1 MCNVLRGL
9 GATFGWVNTG
19 CLVFKH
25 SHCHRR
31 DKERHH
37 VIIKVFIIF
46 MTKIRFSSFSQ
57 LKLVSDYCLGLWLL
71 FQGFSVE
78 WLLVCW
84 WVFEF
89 VGELFKWVTI
99 VCCLPPLHVSHG
111 ATNPLLNTGLKVHSS
126 APFIRVFRPENENC
140 DRWRI
145 IFGRWRSCWQQNVIH
160 CLLEC
165 SSQALH
171 PVLTNE
177 WWRCSSVSSV
187 CLRGS
192 RSSNEIP
199 VAHFQ
204 TCNSATLWC
213 SERKCW
219 NFSSYFPLIQQ
230 KYLLPKIRDHYVK
243 MRLFHPTLSHHLD
256 TCLHICFS

>member
-46 MTKIRFSSFSQ
+46 NFNTLFIFLTAETCF
-57 LKLVSDYCLGLWLL
+57 WLL
-71 FQGFSVE
+71 PWIMIALPMVVS
-78 WLLVCW
+78 LLVGVRVRW
-84 WVFEF
+84 WV
-89 VGELFKWVTI
+89 FKWVTI
-99 VCCLPPLHVSHG
+99 VCWPPTTPCQPWCHQ
-111 ATNPLLNTGLKVHSS
+111 PLLNTGLKVHSS
-126 APFIRVFRPENENC
+126 APFIRVFRPENENG
-140 DRWRI
+140 DRCQLWRI

-204 TCNSATLWC
+204 TCNSA
-213 SERKCW
+213 
-219 NFSSYFPLIQQ
+219 IA
-230 KYLLPKIRDHYVK
+230 LLYDAVK
-243 MRLFHPTLSHHLD
+243 ESAGISARTFH
-256 TCLHICFS
+256 